1 MVLHYVGPVRRD
13 GSLKRVALIA
23 GAGMVIGA
31 ALAAFGLQRA
41 VDEPGVVPV
50 LAVMLGVST
59 AVLCGL
65 ALGRLAYMDRRAA
78 RIRRRWGSRSRGT

>member
-1 MVLHYVGPVRRD
+1 MRRGD
-13 GSLKRVALIA
+13 SIKRVAFIA
-23 GAGMVIGA
+23 LGAGMVIGA
-31 ALAAFGLQRA
+31 TLAAIGLQRA
-41 VDEPGVVPV
+41 LDEPGVVPV

-65 ALGRLAYMDRRAA
+65 ALARLAYMDRRAA